1 MTTSEGLIIDGRRVP
16 VPGVRVVTYLDDP
29 VRCPRVTKGSARPA
43 SAATAVMLHASR
55 GRSGVVVPG
64 SRESDKA
71 AKLVRYQVRSERDAS
86 WCITIGSA
94 GDVWQQCDAATFAT
108 WHATVANQWS
118 VGLELA
124 QTADTPDLTQAQVD
138 ACVAVVRVLCEALR
152 IPLRVPV
159 VGHDGDSWSVC
170 NKPVRAWQSRKQ
182 GGEARAVSGVLGHRN
197 VTTSRGKGDPG
208 DGVFLALLAS
218 GFAGVAPEA
227 MTVGGDRDLKPE
239 NITHDDAEE
248 PHDDDA
254 PAWPPLPSWLDPALE
269 VDASEDLPDDLAAFA
284 RAQAPVLAALG
295 VRGDRAAELIAH
307 AATECG
313 RGRRAHAHNLGGI
326 KLREAENTEHK
337 AKHGRGLTW
346 WRDLGHVDAGDDDVV
361 YYRGFDDDADFWRYL
376 LKTRVGTP
384 GAAPTKER
392 YAEASRVFWSADP
405 SGWMLALLLAG
416 YRGDTR
422 RREAEAQGD
431 AHPSAVAHR
440 NLVARVRGML
450 A

>member
-1 MTTSEGLIIDGRRVP
+1 MTEGLIIDGRRVP
-16 VPGVRVVTYLDDP
+16 VPGVRVISWLDDP
-29 VRCPRVTKGSARPA
+29 ERCPRVTKGSARPA

-71 AKLVRYQVRSERDAS
+71 AKLVRYQVRTERAAS

-108 WHATVANQWS
+108 WHATVANSWS
-118 VGLELA
+118 VGLEMA
-124 QTADTPDLTQAQVD
+124 QSADTPDLTQAQVD
-138 ACVAVVRVLCEALR
+138 ACVAVVRVLCDALR
-152 IPLRVPV
+152 IPLQLPAVGGAPV
-159 VGHDGDSWSVC
+159 NGV
-170 NKPVRAWQSRKQ
+170 VRAWQSRKQ

-208 DGVFLALLAS
+208 DGVFLALLAA

-239 NITHDDAEE
+239 NIAHDDAEE

-269 VDASEDLPDDLAAFA
+269 VDASEDLPDDLAAFV

-295 VRGDRAAELIAH
+295 VTGDRAAELIAH

-313 RGRRAHAHNLGGI
+313 RGRRAHASNLGGV
-326 KLREAENTEHK
+326 KAREREFAEAA
-337 AKHGRGLTW
+337 AKGTPLTW
-346 WRDLGHVDAGDDDVV
+346 WRDLGHVESGDDDVV
-361 YYRGFDDDADFWRYL
+361 YYRGFADDAAFWAYLMKTRIGRPGVAPTSERYL
-376 LKTRVGTP
+376 
-384 GAAPTKER
+384 
-392 YAEASRVFWSADP
+392 EASRAFWSADP
-405 SGWMLALLLAG
+405 SGWMRSLMAAG
-416 YRGDTR
+416 YRGESR
-422 RREAEAQGD
+422 QREIAAQGD
-431 AHPSAVAHR
+431 THPSVVAHR
-440 NLVARVRGML
+440 RLVATVRSL
-450 A
+450 LT

>member
-1 MTTSEGLIIDGRRVP
+1 MDGEGLIINGRRVA
-16 VPGVRVVTYLDDP
+16 VPGVRVVTWLDDE
-29 VRCPRVTKGSARPA
+29 RIPRVTKVNRRRA
-43 SAATAVMLHASR
+43 SAVSAVVLHTSR
-55 GRSGVVVPG
+55 GVVGVVRDGAGDDGKALRLARYQVTG
-64 SRESDKA
+64 SRE
-71 AKLVRYQVRSERDAS
+71 AS
-86 WCITIGSA
+86 WHLTVGGAGTVYQQADLSA
-94 GDVWQQCDAATFAT
+94 DAT
-108 WHATVANQWS
+108 WHASQANPWS
-118 VGLELA
+118 VGIECA
-124 QTADTPDLTQAQVD
+124 QSADTPDLTRAQVD
-138 ACVAVVRVLCEALR
+138 ACVAVVRAICEALN
-152 IPLRVPV
+152 IPRRVPV
-159 VGHDGDSWSVC
+159 RAHDGGASWSPESA
-170 NKPVRAWQSRKQ
+170 PVKAWQPRKQ
-182 GGEARAVSGVLGHRN
+182 GGESRAASGVIGHRN
-197 VTTSRGKGDPG
+197 LTRNRGPGDPG
-208 DGVFLALLAS
+208 DPLMLALLAA

-227 MTVGGDRDLKPE
+227 MTVGTIR
-239 NITHDDAEE
+239 HA
-248 PHDDDA
+248 DDA
-254 PAWPPLPSWLDPALE
+254 PTAQPDDSHDEDTDAPQWPPLPSWLDPALE
-269 VDASEDLPDDLAAFA
+269 VDASRDLPDDLAAFV
-284 RAQAPVLAALG
+284 RAQWAVLAALG

-337 AKHGRGLTW
+337 AKHGRGLAW

>member
-1 MTTSEGLIIDGRRVP
+1 MTDGLIIDGRRYP

-29 VRCPRVTKGSARPA
+29 VRCPRVTKGNARPA

-254 PAWPPLPSWLDPALE
+254 AANGGCVNDPASGE
-269 VDASEDLPDDLAAFA
+269 PDIFASVDP
-284 RAQAPVLAALG
+284 RQRGVT
-295 VRGDRAAELIAH
+295 VRGDVAFAGAAVEVVTYSHGGEERAVVASSPAVV
-307 AATECG
+307 TE
-313 RGRRAHAHNLGGI
+313 GRR
-326 KLREAENTEHK
+326 
-337 AKHGRGLTW
+337 
-346 WRDLGHVDAGDDDVV
+346 
-361 YYRGFDDDADFWRYL
+361 
-376 LKTRVGTP
+376 
-384 GAAPTKER
+384 
-392 YAEASRVFWSADP
+392 
-405 SGWMLALLLAG
+405 
-416 YRGDTR
+416 
-422 RREAEAQGD
+422 
-431 AHPSAVAHR
+431 
-440 NLVARVRGML
+440 
-450 A
+450 

>member
-1 MTTSEGLIIDGRRVP
+1 MRSPDCGAWRGAQ
-16 VPGVRVVTYLDDP
+16 
-29 VRCPRVTKGSARPA
+29 AR
-43 SAATAVMLHASR
+43 
-55 GRSGVVVPG
+55 
-64 SRESDKA
+64 
-71 AKLVRYQVRSERDAS
+71 
-86 WCITIGSA
+86 
-94 GDVWQQCDAATFAT
+94 
-108 WHATVANQWS
+108 
-118 VGLELA
+118 LA
-124 QTADTPDLTQAQVD
+124 
-138 ACVAVVRVLCEALR
+138 
-152 IPLRVPV
+152 
-159 VGHDGDSWSVC
+159 
-170 NKPVRAWQSRKQ
+170 
-182 GGEARAVSGVLGHRN
+182 
-197 VTTSRGKGDPG
+197 
-208 DGVFLALLAS
+208 
-218 GFAGVAPEA
+218 
-227 MTVGGDRDLKPE
+227 DR
-239 NITHDDAEE
+239 
-248 PHDDDA
+248 
-254 PAWPPLPSWLDPALE
+254 LDPALE
-269 VDASEDLPDDLAAFA
+269 VDASRDLPDDLAAFV
-284 RAQAPVLAALG
+284 RAQWAVLAALG

-337 AKHGRGLTW
+337 AKHGRGLAW

>member
-1 MTTSEGLIIDGRRVP
+1 MDGEGLIINGRRVP

-284 RAQAPVLAALG
+284 RAQWAVLAGQGLAAEQ
-295 VRGDRAAELIAH
+295 AAELIAH

-313 RGRRAHAHNLGGI
+313 RGRRAIGFNAGGV
-326 KLREAENTEHK
+326 K
-337 AKHGRGLTW
+337 AKRADYEAAAAKGVRLRW
-346 WRDLGHVDAGDDDVV
+346 WRDLGHLDAGDDEVE
-361 YYRGFDDDADFWRYL
+361 YYRAWDSAADFWAFFQKRY
-376 LKTRVGTP
+376 TP
-384 GAAPTKER
+384 RSIDVSPR
-392 YAEASRVFWSADP
+392 YADAGRAFWSDDP
-405 SGWMLALLLAG
+405 SGWFVELLRAG
-416 YRGDTR
+416 YRGEVR
-422 RREAEAQGD
+422 QREIAALRDPET
-431 AHPSAVAHR
+431 HPSVVAHR
-440 NLVARVRGML
+440 KLVARVRELMR
-450 A
+450 